1 MRETKPLN
9 YRVDDAITEAYEK
22 MLGVEDL
29 VEEVEVFSKSEENLA
44 QLDEVKSITKSDVQ
58 KAVRG
63 AKGKVPIGR
72 EYILNTDSNSSVA
85 PMVNQM
91 KSALTKSN
99 VTDAKLGKGFEVKT
113 KKGSVLIK
121 PEVAELY
128 LKSRDALPRPIQKN
142 MDMIA
147 EKDVDGL
154 FQMLND
160 AMNDL
165 LKGKIESYIEENES
179 VNEDAKMGKQSDS
192 QLKTLIKNLRTLEK
206 KDPKAPSTKSMIKR
220 VEKEM
225 KKRKLEEYKILSKTP
240 RKDASPIDKQIRA
253 GVKFNKARIMTHK
266 GEVELT
272 KKEMQAWLKS
282 YDKLLPRLKDSMNAM
297 AIRGPEGLRLT
308 IKAGIHDFGPAIKAF
323 PKEFKELFQHLEDN
337 TMDMEESTAAYAKSL
352 EKIANDRKMK
362 NISKKDKETLIKIAQ
377 LMKRANEENIEEK
390 KLDPVNPKAAD
401 KFKDRKDKD
410 IDNDGDVDSSDKYL
424 HKRRKAIGKAIKKEG
439 LTPRLSAM
447 IDGCAN
453 ISDKEAFVKEFKL
466 TEDSKYSEIYKAAK
480 LFNK

>member
-1 MRETKPLN
+1 MRPKFVP
-9 YRVDDAITEAYEK
+9 
-22 MLGVEDL
+22 EDIKD
-29 VEEVEVFSKSEENLA
+29 EEVGAFMSALVKAKKEKKKDFIYNEKKYKITSSCEDVDESLLALAKMGKGAIKNTSVYGRKKKRESTNESLWANIHKRRKSGKRMRKPGEKGA
-44 QLDEVKSITKSDVQ
+44 PTAADFK
-58 KAVRG
+58 R
-63 AKGKVPIGR
+63 AKG
-72 EYILNTDSNSSVA
+72 ESVA
-85 PMVNQM
+85 
-91 KSALTKSN
+91 
-99 VTDAKLGKGFEVKT
+99 
-113 KKGSVLIK
+113 
-121 PEVAELY
+121 
-128 LKSRDALPRPIQKN
+128 
-142 MDMIA
+142 
-147 EKDVDGL
+147 
-154 FQMLND
+154 
-160 AMNDL
+160 
-165 LKGKIESYIEENES
+165 
-179 VNEDAKMGKQSDS
+179 EDSKMGKQSDS

-377 LMKRANEENIEEK
+377 LMKRANEDIKEK

-424 HKRRKAIGKAIKKEG
+424 HKRRKAIGKAMKNECPSKEDFKPHMMYDPKTGKGVKANTYADHLKLDKMGYVHEKPKVKKEG

>member
-99 VTDAKLGKGFEVKT
+99 VTDSKLGKGFEVKT

-165 LKGKIESYIEENES
+165 LKGRIESYIEEQK
-179 VNEDAKMGKQSDS
+179 EDSDD
-192 QLKTLIKNLRTLEK
+192 I
-206 KDPKAPSTKSMIKR
+206 PVA
-220 VEKEM
+220 EKENEIVFER
-225 KKRKLEEYKILSKTP
+225 KKYMITQGIANAFRKPDLLKGNMIVKKVCEECHFHMPAFAGRYPDNCPLCGTP
-240 RKDASPIDKQIRA
+240 FK
-253 GVKFNKARIMTHK
+253 V
-266 GEVELT
+266 
-272 KKEMQAWLKS
+272 
-282 YDKLLPRLKDSMNAM
+282 
-297 AIRGPEGLRLT
+297 
-308 IKAGIHDFGPAIKAF
+308 
-323 PKEFKELFQHLEDN
+323 EFKNQE
-337 TMDMEESTAAYAKSL
+337 KVK
-352 EKIANDRKMK
+352 EKIAVYEGDKCLFVAEEIKEGKFKEISLEIDMIIDDVVSKVKSKELKNNRDLMKLLKDMKSGKKLPSGVRKSTVQD
-362 NISKKDKETLIKIAQ
+362 NFSKIAAGV
-377 LMKRANEENIEEK
+377 AN
-390 KLDPVNPKAAD
+390 KLRKERI
-401 KFKDRKDKD
+401 KF
-410 IDNDGDVDSSDKYL
+410 
-424 HKRRKAIGKAIKKEG
+424 
-439 LTPRLSAM
+439 
-447 IDGCAN
+447 
-453 ISDKEAFVKEFKL
+453 
-466 TEDSKYSEIYKAAK
+466 
-480 LFNK
+480 